1 LGQSS
6 RSHGSLSL
14 IQVSEY
20 FADHRRVF
28 AKSRYLEAMLAMIRT
43 SLPHSLQDVISILNI
58 RFNLCAQVID
68 AWRSAGVWSGCCL
81 AVLPLIPL
89 PRLAGVTIV
98 RYLLLGANTPWKRVR
113 WTLGLGTKATS
124 LETVAPAHPCA
135 HDIPF
140 VLNIKSSGSNITWV
154 VPLA

>member
-1 LGQSS
+1 MGQSS
-6 RSHGSLSL
+6 CSHGSLSL

-28 AKSRYLEAMLAMIRT
+28 DAGDDTHITAAFTAGCDIDIKYPLQPS
-43 SLPHSLQDVISILNI
+43 PHGAY
-58 RFNLCAQVID
+58 FWCAQVID

-135 HDIPF
+135 RDIPF
-140 VLNIKSSGSNITWV
+140 VLNIKSSGTI
-154 VPLA
+154 